1 MKKCASM
8 IAAVIGV
15 TAIWSVAGLADTTVP
30 SGGSV
35 PVTSSVQAIANSAP
49 PADLPEGVT
58 AEMMSQG
65 EELFYKNC
73 RRCHGMR
80 GTAGVPLK
88 GNENI
93 ADAYFLTS
101 MIINGRGYMPALGE
115 HLSDEQIALIG
126 TFARNSWGNAYGVVT
141 PEDVKDMR

>member
-1 MKKCASM
+1 MNSRTSM
-8 IAAVIGV
+8 IVAVTGI
-15 TAIWSVAGLADTTVP
+15 TAIWSAGGWADTTVP

-35 PVTSSVQAIANSAP
+35 PVSPPTQSAGDLAP

-65 EELFYKNC
+65 EELFFKSC

-93 ADAYFLTS
+93 ADAYFLAS
-101 MIINGRGYMPALGE
+101 MVINGRGYMPAMGE

-126 TFARNSWGNAYGVVT
+126 TFARNSWGNTYGVVT

>member
-1 MKKCASM
+1 MRRQVLTVL
-8 IAAVIGV
+8 AAAGISVFWSIG
-15 TAIWSVAGLADTTVP
+15 GLAETTAPRV
-30 SGGSV
+30 
-35 PVTSSVQAIANSAP
+35 SAGTT
-49 PADLPEGVT
+49 PAPAAASPAPDPAVLPEGVT

-93 ADAYFLTS
+93 ADAYYLVS
-101 MIINGRGYMPALGE
+101 MILNGRGYMPALGE
-115 HLSDEQIALIG
+115 HLTDDQIALIS

>member
-1 MKKCASM
+1 MNKRAS
-8 IAAVIGV
+8 ILLTTIGITAVCSLGG
-15 TAIWSVAGLADTTVP
+15 WADTTVP

-35 PVTSSVQAIANSAP
+35 PVSPPAQAAGDLAP

-65 EELFYKNC
+65 EALFFKNC

-93 ADAYFLTS
+93 ADAYFIAS
-101 MIINGRGYMPALGE
+101 MIISGRGYMPAMGE
-115 HLSDEQIALIG
+115 HLSDDQIALIS
-126 TFARNSWGNAYGVVT
+126 TFARNSWGNTYGVVT
-141 PEDVKDMR
+141 TEDVKDMR